1 MFFLNFRPKINRIM
15 NNLEFEESKEKIKLF
30 FLLITTS
37 EDEQAEL
44 VVSFNLLLSILKF
57 YRLISF

>member
-1 MFFLNFRPKINRIM
+1 M